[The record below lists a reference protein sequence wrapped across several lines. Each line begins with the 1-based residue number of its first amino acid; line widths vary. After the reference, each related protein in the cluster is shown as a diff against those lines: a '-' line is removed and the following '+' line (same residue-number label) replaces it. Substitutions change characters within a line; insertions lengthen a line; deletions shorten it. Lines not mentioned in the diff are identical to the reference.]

1 MKVIIFFTYGISL
14 SDWNNTGLLEREVKL
29 YNYLY
34 KTYGVKFVFVT
45 FGDESDLNILDS
57 SSPIKIVPLYKYFKK
72 STNSY
77 LNILNSLT
85 YGFRLKKL
93 VDIDNSILKT
103 NQLWGAWIP
112 LIIKIMNK
120 NKLIIRTGFNL
131 LSFKRYE
138 GVSKIKL
145 FFYKLLTKYSLKLS
159 DRFFVTSSHDLHDLR
174 NEFSFK
180 KDKILV
186 IQNWVESIITSNNKR
201 DENRIVSVGRLEN
214 QKNYEYLIRSF
225 SNTQKEIDIIG
236 EGAKKN
242 ELTRLA
248 KNLNTNVNFLGK
260 FDNDELI
267 LKLLNYKFFI
277 SSTLYEGNPKAILE
291 AMSAGCIVI
300 APDVPGVSEIIE
312 HNVNGILYQFKDGNL
327 NQLIEEIDNSKYSII
342 SKNAKEFINKN
353 HLLEV
358 VAKKEYEI
366 YKLLS

>member
-14 SDWNNTGLLEREVKL
+14 SDWNNTGLLEREVRL
-29 YNYLY
+29 YNHLY

-72 STNSY
+72 SSNSY
-77 LNILNSLT
+77 LNMLNSLT

-93 VDIDNSILKT
+93 VDIDNNILKT

-112 LIIKIMNK
+112 LLIKIINK

-131 LSFKRYE
+131 LGFKRNE
-138 GVSKIKL
+138 GVPKIKL
-145 FFYKLLTKYSLKLS
+145 IFYKLLTKFSLKIS
-159 DRFFVTSSHDLHDLR
+159 DKFFVTSSHDLHDIKK
-174 NEFSFK
+174 EFSFK
-180 KDKILV
+180 EDKIVL
-186 IQNWVESIITSNNKR
+186 IENWVEKNSPYNNKR
-201 DENRIVSVGRLEN
+201 EGSKLVSVGRLEN
-214 QKNYEYLIRSF
+214 QKNYEYLIQSF
-225 SNTQKEIDIIG
+225 SNSNKEIDIIG
-236 EGAKKN
+236 EGSKKKELAK
-242 ELTRLA
+242 LA

-260 FDNDELI
+260 IDNNELI
-267 LKLLNYKFFI
+267 SKLLNYKFFI

-291 AMSAGCIVI
+291 AMSAGCVVI
-300 APDVPGVSEIIE
+300 APNVPGVSEIIK
-312 HNVNGILYQFKDGNL
+312 HNHTGILYNFEDENLKLLIDG
-327 NQLIEEIDNSKYSII
+327 IDSDKFSYI
-342 SKNAKEFINKN
+342 SKNAQEYINEK